1 MSDSD
6 ILRDTYS
13 VFVENQ
19 KKLLS
24 LAIGRVAL
32 FLLTSSVLAAAA
44 ISVGQPLP
52 TLISVG
58 FVALLGVYCVSK
70 IAVPLHRLFLLPSS
84 GENRP
89 AMRRVRTREILQYAG
104 AMTSVGAVMGAIMF
118 VFALG
123 AVSLLVGSGSNSAT
137 VNIPVGFYGV
147 GALVVLLV
155 GYVGFRISPLLPA
168 AAVDVRLTMSEAWNT
183 THDMSGTFIKALV
196 GIGGTALLIGAAFGA
211 GAFYA
216 LEAASLG
223 QGLALVAGGFVA
235 LQAAFWTATLLS
247 LVFMSVMY
255 DKVIEE
261 RLVDDRMREF
271 QVI

>member
-1 MSDSD
+1 MSD
-6 ILRDTYS
+6 LALTKNTFS
-13 VFVENQ
+13 VFKEHH
-19 KKLLS
+19 KKMLA
-24 LAIGRVAL
+24 LAIGKIVVFL
-32 FLLTSSVLAAAA
+32 FASSVLAAAA

-70 IAVPLHRLFLLPSS
+70 IAVPLHRFFLLPSS
-84 GENRP
+84 DEDRP
-89 AMRRVRTREILQYAG
+89 TMRRVKTREILQYAG
-104 AMTSVGAVMGAIMF
+104 AMTSVGAVMGAILF

-123 AVSLLVGSGSNSAT
+123 AVSLLIGSGSNGAT
-137 VNIPVGFYGV
+137 VSIPVAFYGV

-168 AAVDVRLTMSEAWNT
+168 AAVDVRLTMTEAWHT

-196 GIGGTALLIGAAFGA
+196 GIGGVALLIGAAFGA

-235 LQAAFWTATLLS
+235 LQAAFWSATLLS

-255 DKVIEE
+255 DKVVEV
-261 RLVDDRMREF
+261 RLLDDRMKVF
-271 QVI
+271 HAA